1 MLQERHGQL
10 GFHFL
15 TLFLKHGKELGFS
28 IFCGLK
34 DKKDIVSAS
43 YPTVFEFLAYN
54 SLFILKSYG
63 IVTLTLKISPNMVG
77 DVDVGHAGIYKFQL
91 LDFGH
96 LSMNYIGIILIKEFI
111 ARWFIV
117 RINGHQYSL
126 MNAIDFIIHCP
137 RMEHPYQ
144 MTIIELW
151 FYKCFH

>member
-1 MLQERHGQL
+1 MLQKRHGQL

-28 IFCGLK
+28 IFCGFK

-54 SLFILKSYG
+54 SLLILTSYG
-63 IVTLTLKISPNMVG
+63 IVTLTLKISPNIVG
-77 DVDVGHAGIYKFQL
+77 DVDVGHVGIYKFQL

-96 LSMNYIGIILIKEFI
+96 FSMNYIGIILIKEFI

-137 RMEHPYQ
+137 RMKHPYQ
-144 MTIIELW
+144 MAIIELW